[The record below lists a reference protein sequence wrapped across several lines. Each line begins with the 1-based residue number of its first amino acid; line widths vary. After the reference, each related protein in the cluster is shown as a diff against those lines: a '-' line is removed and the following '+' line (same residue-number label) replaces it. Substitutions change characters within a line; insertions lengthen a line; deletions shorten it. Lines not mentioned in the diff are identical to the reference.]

1 MLKVCKLF
9 VFFLIV
15 KCLINMGFYSF
26 LVDDVYCIISV
37 WGYDIKLVFDDF
49 RCWISCLNNRFGW
62 FLWVIGSL
70 FIL

>member
-26 LVDDVYCIISV
+26 LVDDVYCIISM
-37 WGYDIKLVFDDF
+37 WGYDIKLVFDY
-49 RCWISCLNNRFGW
+49 RGLVVGYWKL
-62 FLWVIGSL
+62 
-70 FIL
+70 